1 MLTDNTNNTKMIIM
15 KNDIKCFFG
24 INRQELLEVIDVE
37 DRHGEKISKI
47 YVTKCANCGKISTK
61 RNRYEEYCR

>member
-24 INRQELLEVIDVE
+24 IHRQELLEVIDVE
-37 DRHGEKISKI
+37 DRHGEKVSKI
-47 YVTKCANCGKISTK
+47 YVTKCANCGKIITK
-61 RNRYEEYCR
+61 RVRYEEYCR